1 MALTAKTKARLVS
14 GLTRKALANE
24 FEAAMT
30 TPAPLSAK
38 LKAAI
43 ISMMANKAAGN
54 EVINALQTG
63 GNQVLS
69 GPRNPNAARRLRN
82 GLTRKSAADEID
94 AVI

>member
-1 MALTAKTKARLVS
+1 MPLTAKTKARLIT

-24 FEAAMT
+24 FDLKMT
-30 TPAPLSAK
+30 TPGPISAK

-54 EVINALQTG
+54 EIINALQTG

-69 GPRNPNAARRLRN
+69 GPKHPNAKRRLLN
-82 GLTRKSAADEID
+82 ALTRKSAADEID
-94 AVI
+94 VVI

>member
-14 GLTRKALANE
+14 ALTRKALANE
-24 FEAAMT
+24 FEARAA
-30 TPAPLSAK
+30 APGPISAK

-69 GPRNPNAARRLRN
+69 SKLPPKAAIRLRN
-82 GLTRKSAADEID
+82 ALTRKAAADEID
-94 AVI
+94 AQI

>member
-14 GLTRKALANE
+14 ALTRKSLANE
-24 FEAAMT
+24 FEAKMD
-30 TPAPLSAK
+30 APGAISAK

-43 ISMMANKAAGN
+43 IAMMCNKAAAL

-63 GNQVLS
+63 GDQALS
-69 GPRNPNAARRLRN
+69 GPTHPNAKRRLVN
-82 GLTRKSAADEID
+82 ALCRKSAADEID